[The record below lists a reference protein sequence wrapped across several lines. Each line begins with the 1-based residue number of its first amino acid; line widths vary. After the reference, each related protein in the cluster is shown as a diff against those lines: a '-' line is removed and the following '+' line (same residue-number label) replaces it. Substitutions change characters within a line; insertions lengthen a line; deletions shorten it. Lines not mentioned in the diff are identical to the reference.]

1 MIVVIL
7 VAGFIAGSLLMW
19 TLAKAA
25 GDADRRLD
33 ELYQAFLLKEE
44 SIDGNCSEKFGQAI

>member
-7 VAGFIAGSLLMW
+7 VAGIIIGSLLMW

-25 GDADRRLD
+25 GDADKRLD
-33 ELYQAFLLKEE
+33 ELYQAFLLREE
-44 SIDGNCSEKFGQAI
+44 SIDGNRSEKIGQAI